1 MLRMVGDG
9 APSYLLLLSSPSLR
23 HLGSRRDGSSWAI
36 HLEPSFSLYGD
47 QGRGQ
52 LELILWLFA
61 FFWDKGHFVV
71 KQAGLSLGT
80 EDGL

>member
-1 MLRMVGDG
+1 MHGRRRGTFLP
-9 APSYLLLLSSPSLR
+9 ASAIFTISPSPR
-23 HLGSRRDGSSWAI
+23 QQEGWQQLG